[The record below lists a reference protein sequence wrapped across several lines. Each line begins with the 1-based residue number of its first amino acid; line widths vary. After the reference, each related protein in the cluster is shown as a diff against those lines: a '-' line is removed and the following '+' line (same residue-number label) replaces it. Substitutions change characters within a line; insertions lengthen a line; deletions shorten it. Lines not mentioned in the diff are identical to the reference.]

1 MVFIIKKL
9 VDLTSITIGMA
20 RILKTALR
28 IQTIPES
35 NNPFR
40 SPSRPNLASSP
51 SSSGETKSSQLT
63 GVNHVQ
69 KGSSQQPRR
78 SFSTFAAAK
87 NIHNRKN
94 LDARPSSSSS
104 TIEEPVGQSN
114 SDPAVED
121 RPSPLRASRVPSS
134 RLGRL
139 FHYGGLAAGIGW
151 GTASEAFRRTASG
164 QHNNSHP
171 LTLSEAN
178 VRRLVDKLTKMRGA
192 ALKLGQFLAIQGCHS
207 ISDLFLT
214 TPVHPP
220 KVPQLRFAHQL
231 IYGFASLKYTDA
243 KILPPQI
250 EEVFVKVQCTA
261 DYMPFDQAEAVLKEA
276 LGKDWSKKFI
286 NFTQVPVA
294 AASIGQVHVAQ
305 ITDGEKGPIKAAVKV
320 QFPGVYESIQSD
332 LSYLGVLAST
342 SSILP
347 KGLFLSKSIEV
358 LGQELKDECDYTREA
373 RYGTRMAEYLKDDP
387 RFIVPKVFDH
397 LSAKMVLTTEFMSGC
412 SLRQA
417 AKWSQALRNK
427 IGHDVLELCFR
438 EILHFRLMQTD
449 PNWSNFL
456 WNESTQQIELIDF
469 GATREYS
476 EKFIDGYLK
485 LLKAGIE
492 GSRADCIEASIE
504 LGYLTGDECETM
516 LDSQYKTVK
525 ALGEP
530 FRRTSQQPY
539 DFSQQTVTDRVRS
552 EIPTIVRLRLTPPP
566 IETYSLNRKL
576 SGMFLLCNRLGS
588 KIDCH
593 TILDNLMSQKT
604 AGSWGRHPP
613 DSAVAS

>member
-1 MVFIIKKL
+1 MVIIIRKP
-9 VDLTSITIGMA
+9 VDLTSMPIGMA
-20 RILKTALR
+20 RIIQTALR
-28 IQTIPES
+28 IQASPGSRRLFSASTKPDDKS
-35 NNPFR
+35 N
-40 SPSRPNLASSP
+40 SSTEP
-51 SSSGETKSSQLT
+51 DEKSKSST
-63 GVNHVQ
+63 
-69 KGSSQQPRR
+69 
-78 SFSTFAAAK
+78 
-87 NIHNRKN
+87 
-94 LDARPSSSSS
+94 
-104 TIEEPVGQSN
+104 
-114 SDPAVED
+114 ED
-121 RPSPLRASRVPSS
+121 RISPLRASRVPSS

-151 GTASEAFRRTASG
+151 GTASEALRRTATG
-164 QHNNSHP
+164 HQNDSHP
-171 LTLSEAN
+171 LALSEAN

-192 ALKLGQFLAIQGCHS
+192 ALKLGQFLAIQ
-207 ISDLFLT
+207 
-214 TPVHPP
+214 
-220 KVPQLRFAHQL
+220 
-231 IYGFASLKYTDA
+231 DA

-250 EEVFVKVQCTA
+250 EEVLVKVQCTA
-261 DYMPFDQAEAVLKEA
+261 DYMPFDQAGTVLTQA
-276 LGKDWSKKFI
+276 LGNDWLQKFDSF
-286 NFTQVPVA
+286 NEVPFA
-294 AASIGQVHVAQ
+294 AASIGQVHAARVA
-305 ITDGEKGPIKAAVKV
+305 DGEKGFIKAAVKV

-332 LSYLGVLAST
+332 LSYLSVLAST
-342 SSILP
+342 TSILP

-373 RYGTRMAEYLKDDP
+373 RYGKRMGEYLKDDP
-387 RFIVPKVFDH
+387 RFTVPRVFDH
-397 LSAKMVLTTEFMSGC
+397 LSTKMVLTTEFMSGT

-456 WNESTQQIELIDF
+456 WNEDTQQIELIDF

-476 EKFIDGYLK
+476 EKFIDAYLK
-485 LLKAGIE
+485 LLKAGID

-504 LGYLTGDECETM
+504 LGYLTGNECETM
-516 LDSQYKTVK
+516 LDAQYKSVK

-530 FRRTSQQPY
+530 FRATSQQPY
-539 DFSQQTVTDRVRS
+539 DFAQQTVTDRVRA

-593 TILDNLMSQKT
+593 TILDNLMREKS
-604 AGSWGRHPP
+604 AGSWGRHLSDAPT
-613 DSAVAS
+613 AS

>member
-192 ALKLGQFLAIQGCHS
+192 ALKLGQFLAIQ
-207 ISDLFLT
+207 
-214 TPVHPP
+214 
-220 KVPQLRFAHQL
+220 
-231 IYGFASLKYTDA
+231 DA

>member
-1 MVFIIKKL
+1 MVVIIKKL

-28 IQTIPES
+28 IQTTPES

-40 SPSRPNLASSP
+40 SSSRPDLASSP
-51 SSSGETKSSQLT
+51 SSSGETESSQLP

-87 NIHNRKN
+87 TIPNRKN

-192 ALKLGQFLAIQGCHS
+192 ALKLGQFLAIQ
-207 ISDLFLT
+207 
-214 TPVHPP
+214 
-220 KVPQLRFAHQL
+220 
-231 IYGFASLKYTDA
+231 DA

-604 AGSWGRHPP
+604 VGSWGRHPP
-613 DSAVAS
+613 DSAVTP

>member
-192 ALKLGQFLAIQGCHS
+192 ALKLGQFLAIQ
-207 ISDLFLT
+207 
-214 TPVHPP
+214 
-220 KVPQLRFAHQL
+220 
-231 IYGFASLKYTDA
+231 DA

-427 IGHDVLELCFR
+427 VISCLLFIFTAR
-438 EILHFRLMQTD
+438 TLHH
-449 PNWSNFL
+449 
-456 WNESTQQIELIDF
+456 
-469 GATREYS
+469 
-476 EKFIDGYLK
+476 
-485 LLKAGIE
+485 
-492 GSRADCIEASIE
+492 
-504 LGYLTGDECETM
+504 
-516 LDSQYKTVK
+516 
-525 ALGEP
+525 
-530 FRRTSQQPY
+530 Y
-539 DFSQQTVTDRVRS
+539 DFV
-552 EIPTIVRLRLTPPP
+552 
-566 IETYSLNRKL
+566 
-576 SGMFLLCNRLGS
+576 G
-588 KIDCH
+588 
-593 TILDNLMSQKT
+593 
-604 AGSWGRHPP
+604 
-613 DSAVAS
+613 